1 MKRLIF
7 TAIGIAAAAFVVK
20 KLCYGKDYC
29 SGENCEEC
37 GYCKEQAVEE
47 AADVIEAETEENM
60 TESAEN
66 GECGNKT
73 DK

>member
-47 AADVIEAETEENM
+47 AADVIEAKVEEKVTEP
-60 TESAEN
+60 AEN
-66 GECGNKT
+66 SEVDNQT
-73 DK
+73 DE